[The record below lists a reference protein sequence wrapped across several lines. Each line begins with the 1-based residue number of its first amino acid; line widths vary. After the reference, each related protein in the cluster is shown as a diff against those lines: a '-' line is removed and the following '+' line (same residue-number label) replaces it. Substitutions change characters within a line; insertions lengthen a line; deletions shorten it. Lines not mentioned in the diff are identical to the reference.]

1 MEKGKG
7 KICKVTISGS
17 SFEVPA
23 GTRFLEIVQEQQ
35 KREKDRIYLV
45 SCNGELRELI
55 AHVEEDCELRMITA
69 RDKPGYQTLERST
82 VFLMMKAFSEFPDVE
97 HRGHVIVDF
106 SAGAGLFCRFSDME
120 EVPEELLKKV
130 EKRMRELSEAAI
142 PLKKSTIRTEDAI
155 RLFREQGMTS
165 KEKLF
170 RFRRSSRVNIY
181 ELDGYRDYF
190 YGYMVPDTSFVT
202 LFSLKPYEKGFILKI
217 PPMKD
222 PSRLANVA
230 VSRKVFRK
238 LYDTTIQAEKLG
250 LADVAG
256 LNEYVAK
263 GNARDLILSQEALM
277 EKQIGDIAQKICSRQ
292 GVRFV
297 MVAGPSSSGK
307 TTFSNRL
314 STQLRAIGMKPH
326 PVEVDNYF
334 RPREETPKDENGDY
348 DFECLGAMDT
358 ELFNSDMTKLLNGET
373 VELPTYN
380 FLTGKREYRGNRLH
394 LGEGDL
400 LILEGIHCL
409 NEAFSYALPAESKMK
424 IYISCLTQMNI
435 DEHNRIPTTD
445 ARLLRRLTRD
455 ARVRGHSAQATL
467 QRWPSV
473 GRGEQKYIFPF
484 QDSADIV
491 FNSAIIYETAVLKPY
506 AEALLFGVPKD
517 SPEFVEAKRLLKF
530 LDYFLTIPADD
541 VPETSI
547 LREFIGGGVY
557 KV

>member
-23 GTRFLEIVQEQQ
+23 GTRFLEI
-35 KREKDRIYLV
+35 
-45 SCNGELRELI
+45 
-55 AHVEEDCELRMITA
+55 ITA

-181 ELDGYRDYF
+181 ELDGYKDYF

-326 PVEVDNYF
+326 PVEVEQRHDKTAEW
-334 RPREETPKDENGDY
+334 RD
-348 DFECLGAMDT
+348 CGASHIQFPD
-358 ELFNSDMTKLLNGET
+358 
-373 VELPTYN
+373 
-380 FLTGKREYRGNRLH
+380 GK
-394 LGEGDL
+394 
-400 LILEGIHCL
+400 
-409 NEAFSYALPAESKMK
+409 
-424 IYISCLTQMNI
+424 T
-435 DEHNRIPTTD
+435 
-445 ARLLRRLTRD
+445 
-455 ARVRGHSAQATL
+455 
-467 QRWPSV
+467 
-473 GRGEQKYIFPF
+473 
-484 QDSADIV
+484 
-491 FNSAIIYETAVLKPY
+491 
-506 AEALLFGVPKD
+506 GVPRQPASSRRRGSSD
-517 SPEFVEAKRLLKF
+517 PGGHPLPQRSLF
-530 LDYFLTIPADD
+530 LRASGREQDEDLHQLPDAD
-541 VPETSI
+541 E
-547 LREFIGGGVY
+547 Y
-557 KV
+557 